1 MEEKMSK
8 SLKRYYD
15 NRIKINER
23 QKKYF
28 REVYYWKNRQK
39 LLDYQRIYRQTEQD
53 IYPRNKLNYLMV
65 ENHVVKKKDNVIIEK
80 NILVS
85 F

>member
-1 MEEKMSK
+1 MEEKRSK
-8 SLKRYYD
+8 SLQRYYD

-23 QKKYF
+23 QKKYY
-28 REVYYWKNRQK
+28 REKYYPQNRVK
-39 LLDYQRIYRQTEQD
+39 LLDYQRIHRQMEGM
-53 IYPRNKLNYLMV
+53 YPRDKLNYLMV
-65 ENHVVKKKDNVIIEK
+65 VNHGIKKKDNVIIEK

>member
-1 MEEKMSK
+1 MEEKISK
-8 SLKRYYD
+8 SLQRYYD

-28 REVYYWKNRQK
+28 REKYYPKNNEK
-39 LLDYQRIYRQTEQD
+39 LKDYQRIHRQMEGM
-53 IYPRNKLNYLMV
+53 YPRSKLNYLIV
-65 ENHVVKKKDNVIIEK
+65 ENHGIKKKDNVIIEK

>member
-1 MEEKMSK
+1 MEEKISK
-8 SLKRYYD
+8 SLQRYYD

-39 LLDYQRIYRQTEQD
+39 LLDYQRIHRQMEGM
-53 IYPRNKLNYLMV
+53 YPRDKLNYLMV
-65 ENHVVKKKDNVIIEK
+65 ENHGVKKKDNVIIEK